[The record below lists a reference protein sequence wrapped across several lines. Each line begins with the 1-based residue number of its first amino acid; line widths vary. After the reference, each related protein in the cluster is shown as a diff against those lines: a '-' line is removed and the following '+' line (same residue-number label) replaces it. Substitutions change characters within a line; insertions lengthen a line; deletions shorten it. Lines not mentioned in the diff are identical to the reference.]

1 MKRHKSG
8 AQKRKEAAAAQES
21 VKKLTKL
28 TQFFSVSRAE
38 TETDSATLPAVPISD
53 TLSLVSAAAA
63 STAESENVLC
73 ESVEL
78 NLPSV
83 PCTSMGAKNAAI
95 DTSSSLPHSSFDP
108 LHRDPAKWPDVISDP
123 QRVDIIRRGPRQVV
137 TNFPYNAARRRFSS
151 IHYKRILSNGEAVP
165 RSWLMYSEDS
175 DKAFCFSCKL
185 FGNLASPFS
194 RGINTWEGFSKKLK
208 DHENGAS
215 HKKSFNQWLLLKEG
229 INTQSTVDKQA
240 MKIFL
245 AERTFWRNVLE
256 RLIDIVI
263 FLGERNL
270 AFRGSDETLGSS
282 QNGNFL
288 GLFELLAKRDPV
300 LNELQNRIIRHKTN
314 QHYLSKSIQNE
325 LINLVAKETENAL
338 LTQLKQAKYYSIILD
353 CTPDISHQEQMTVIF
368 RFVQCDDEHGARVKE
383 AFFGYLSV
391 NNSTGEGL
399 LNVFLKRSEELR
411 LDLADCRGQCYDNG
425 ANMKGKEAGFQARL
439 LKINPKALYVPCA
452 NHSLNLVVVDSVK
465 SSTEALVFFGVLMQL
480 YSLFSSST
488 QRWTILKKNVPLSL
502 KSQSATRW
510 ESRINCISPLRY
522 HLAEVIKALK
532 ELENYCFEKK
542 DGQTINDVRSLI
554 LRIETWS
561 FILSIVVWHDILFH
575 INKTSKVMQTTGVS
589 MEVVEKEIK
598 ATEEVL
604 KKYREDGYSGAVAT
618 AREIAEGLQIERSF
632 AESRTRRRRR
642 LFEYEA
648 EDEGSEMSP
657 EEKFK
662 ANFFLPLMDHA
673 LSSLK
678 ERFEQMHTVGA
689 IFNFL
694 YNQESLL
701 QVYGHNRLL
710 NACQKFYETMGDID
724 PVEMNEEL
732 ERFVVIVKENKE
744 DLKTANDFLSYIY
757 RKHMLEV
764 YPNLSI
770 ALRVLLTCPVS
781 VAGAERS
788 FSKLK
793 LIKTFHRST
802 MMDERLTSLA
812 TISIESSCV
821 RDLDLDRIIDVFAAE
836 KARRKTF

>member
-1 MKRHKSG
+1 MKRQKSG

-391 NNSTGEGL
+391 NNST
-399 LNVFLKRSEELR
+399 
-411 LDLADCRGQCYDNG
+411 
-425 ANMKGKEAGFQARL
+425 
-439 LKINPKALYVPCA
+439 
-452 NHSLNLVVVDSVK
+452 
-465 SSTEALVFFGVLMQL
+465 
-480 YSLFSSST
+480 
-488 QRWTILKKNVPLSL
+488 
-502 KSQSATRW
+502 
-510 ESRINCISPLRY
+510 
-522 HLAEVIKALK
+522 
-532 ELENYCFEKK
+532 
-542 DGQTINDVRSLI
+542 
-554 LRIETWS
+554 
-561 FILSIVVWHDILFH
+561 
-575 INKTSKVMQTTGVS
+575 
-589 MEVVEKEIK
+589 
-598 ATEEVL
+598 
-604 KKYREDGYSGAVAT
+604 
-618 AREIAEGLQIERSF
+618 
-632 AESRTRRRRR
+632 
-642 LFEYEA
+642 
-648 EDEGSEMSP
+648 
-657 EEKFK
+657 
-662 ANFFLPLMDHA
+662 
-673 LSSLK
+673 
-678 ERFEQMHTVGA
+678 
-689 IFNFL
+689 
-694 YNQESLL
+694 
-701 QVYGHNRLL
+701 
-710 NACQKFYETMGDID
+710 
-724 PVEMNEEL
+724 
-732 ERFVVIVKENKE
+732 
-744 DLKTANDFLSYIY
+744 
-757 RKHMLEV
+757 
-764 YPNLSI
+764 
-770 ALRVLLTCPVS
+770 
-781 VAGAERS
+781 
-788 FSKLK
+788 
-793 LIKTFHRST
+793 
-802 MMDERLTSLA
+802 
-812 TISIESSCV
+812 
-821 RDLDLDRIIDVFAAE
+821 
-836 KARRKTF
+836 